1 MKKSDFRKYIA
12 YVKEQ
17 RHSSIEDY
25 YIEKDYFLSMF
36 LSTWQQLR
44 NEGKLYHLDALIF
57 KGGTLLVRNF
67 LGYPRIS
74 EDLDFT
80 HEEST
85 VLRTLKSEEKRE
97 TEIKKRVIP
106 IIEDLKALCD
116 HASFD
121 FHTDRT
127 NTRYVEVRNS
137 RAVYV
142 FHMFYHSLIT
152 GEEIPIKIEINF
164 LEKIIHRCPVF
175 KINTI
180 VTADVY
186 LKSIGYDLE
195 NRTMKTYPLEEMV
208 LEKYR
213 ALLTRDVLK
222 ERDVLDL
229 FLIHARCMDVFECD
243 TTLIVDKIACGTL
256 ISPVSAKNLKRNCQ
270 SLATEG
276 FSHSDDDISRFTFV
290 DINDEEYA
298 RFKDRLYTRLK
309 EICTRCG

>member
-97 TEIKKRVIP
+97 TEIKKRVLP
-106 IIEDLKALCD
+106 IIEDLKTLCD

-142 FHMFYHSLIT
+142 FHIYYRSMIT
-152 GEEIPIKIEINF
+152 GEEIPLKIEINF
-164 LEKIIHRCPVF
+164 LEKIIHRCPVS

-213 ALLTRDVLK
+213 ALLTRDALK

-229 FLIHARCMDVFECD
+229 FLIDARCMDVFECD
-243 TTLIVDKIACGTL
+243 TMLIVDKIACGTL

-309 EICTRCG
+309 EICTRCR